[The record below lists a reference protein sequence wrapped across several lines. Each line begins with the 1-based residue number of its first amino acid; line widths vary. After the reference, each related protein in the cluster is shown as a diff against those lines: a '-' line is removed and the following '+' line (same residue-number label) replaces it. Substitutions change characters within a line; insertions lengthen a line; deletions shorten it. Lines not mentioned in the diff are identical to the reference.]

1 MNTRTRNLFTHIT
14 KTLQADPSIPIHQ
27 PIQAAL
33 LTAKKMGFTQAEAK
47 WVVEMLRVE
56 LGVHEK
62 EWYTLVAGCLK
73 TISSGED
80 APPLLII

>member
-1 MNTRTRNLFTHIT
+1 MNTRTKNLFAHIT
-14 KTLQADPSIPIHQ
+14 KTLQADPSIPTHQ

-47 WVVEMLRVE
+47 WVIEMLRVE
-56 LGVHEK
+56 LGMREK
-62 EWYTLVAGCLK
+62 DWAILVAACLK

>member
-1 MNTRTRNLFTHIT
+1 MNSRTKNLFTHIT

-62 EWYTLVAGCLK
+62 EWCTLVAGCLK

-80 APPLLII
+80 APPMLIV